1 MSLPPGSV
9 LGPYQVCELLGAG
22 GMGSVYRAR
31 DRRLDRDVALKVIS
45 ETLVEDPSIRSRFER
60 EAKAVAALSHP
71 NIVAIFD
78 FSKDHDVWYAVT
90 ELLRGETL
98 RQRLDRGRLG
108 WREAVDIAIAVA
120 SGLAAAHERGV
131 IHRDMKPENIFLTD
145 EGRIKILDFGL
156 AMVRKPPSEQE
167 KTEVLATHAGQVVG
181 TVPYMSPEQ
190 IRGGEI
196 NARADIFALG
206 STLYEALSGLRPFR
220 GDTSLATIAAI
231 LGDKPAPLPDDVPAE
246 IARVV
251 MRCLEKDP
259 AARFASASELR
270 EALRNMDDSRPRLSG
285 AAESA
290 ALHTRVIVLPFRMLR
305 PDPNLDFLA
314 YSLPDAIVGSLAGI
328 GSLVVRSSLTA
339 SQYASAP
346 LDIARIAMDQD
357 VNAIV
362 TGTILASGGR
372 LRVAAQLTEMPTAT
386 VKWSHSTET
395 SLDDIFGV
403 QDELTRKIVRSLSGP
418 ITDSDSRA
426 LRKDVPESALAYEF
440 FLRANQQAHLP
451 SGWLVARDL
460 YRRSL
465 DEDPK
470 FAPAWARLGRCL
482 WLIAKYTDAP
492 GDNWSDAEAALRRA
506 LELNPDLSLAHRY
519 YAEIEI
525 EGEQTIESLKRLKER
540 VRAQPNDPELH
551 TALGKA
557 LRYTGLLQESL
568 AEFDKVRQLDPNVP
582 TSVAHT
588 WFMLGDYERSIA
600 TILKD
605 IFYLRP
611 LSLMMMGREA
621 EAKQQL
627 RTALASDP
635 DPQYRAYHEALL
647 GTIEGDRELALPG
660 IERIATHN
668 RDPEAWFYQTRSL
681 ARLGERDKALDLLE
695 RVSRSYFPVQTFER
709 DPWLASLR
717 DTPRFAEIMRGANE
731 RHTQARSVWSVAS

>member
-1 MSLPPGSV
+1 MSLPAGTI
-9 LGPYQVCELLGAG
+9 LGPYMVCELLGAG

-108 WREAVDIAIAVA
+108 WREAVDIAVAVA
-120 SGLAAAHERGV
+120 GGLAAAHERGV
-131 IHRDMKPENIFLTD
+131 VHRDMKPENIFLTD
-145 EGRIKILDFGL
+145 DGRIKILDFGL
-156 AMVRKPPSEQE
+156 AMVRKPPSEEE

-206 STLYEALSGLRPFR
+206 STLYEALSGQRPFR

-231 LGDKPAPLPDDVPAE
+231 LGDQPAPLPDDVPAN

-259 AARFASASELR
+259 AARFASAAELR
-270 EALRNMDDSRPRLSG
+270 EALSG
-285 AAESA
+285 APPSA
-290 ALHTRVIVLPFRMLR
+290 TAPRIALTRVMVLPFRMLR
-305 PDPNLDFLA
+305 PDPNVDFLA

-346 LDIARIAMDQD
+346 LDIARIAADQD

-372 LRVAAQLTEMPTAT
+372 LRVAAQLTEVPTAT

-460 YRRSL
+460 YRRSI

-492 GDNWSDAEAALRRA
+492 GDNWNDAEAALRRA

-525 EGEQTIESLKRLKER
+525 EGQQTIESLKRLKER

-568 AEFDKVRQLDPNVP
+568 AEFDKVRQLDPNVH

-588 WFMLGDYERSIA
+588 WFMLGDYERAIA

-611 LSLMMMGREA
+611 LCLAMLGRE
-621 EAKQQL
+621 EEGKQQL
-627 RTALASDP
+627 RQALASDP

-668 RDPEAWFYQTRSL
+668 RDPEAWFYQVRSL
-681 ARLGERDKALDLLE
+681 ARLGEHDKALDLLE
-695 RVSRSYFPVQTFER
+695 RLSRSYFPVQTFGR
-709 DPWLASLR
+709 DPWLAPLR
-717 DTPRFAEIMRGANE
+717 DRPRFAEIMRGANE
-731 RHTQARSVWSVAS
+731 RHAQARSVWSAAL